1 MSDWELESPAN
12 QASSEQRSAG
22 RTGGG
27 PGARRTAGSPPPAS
41 PGATAP
47 QTPSPARK
55 RKPFPFAWLGI
66 AAIALLIGL
75 MAGFFIGR
83 SQSSE
88 STTAL
93 LSANARMAELQSALT
108 RSEDRNEAYYRQI
121 SGLKTEL
128 EQATASTST
137 TIGPSGHRDSY
148 SDGVY
153 LVGKDIPAGTY
164 KGVVNGALG
173 YWARLKGTDGSISSI
188 IENAIPKGPFVLTLA
203 SADMAVELRGVTLTP
218 Q

>member
-1 MSDWELESPAN
+1 
-12 QASSEQRSAG
+12 
-22 RTGGG
+22 
-27 PGARRTAGSPPPAS
+27 
-41 PGATAP
+41 
-47 QTPSPARK
+47 
-55 RKPFPFAWLGI
+55 
-66 AAIALLIGL
+66 